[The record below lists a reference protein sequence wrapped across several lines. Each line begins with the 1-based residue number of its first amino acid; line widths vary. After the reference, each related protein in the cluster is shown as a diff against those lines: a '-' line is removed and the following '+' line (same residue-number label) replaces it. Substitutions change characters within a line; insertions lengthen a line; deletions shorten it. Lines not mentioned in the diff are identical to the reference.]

1 MGPSSGKR
9 LILLGL
15 TLVPPLLVL
24 AMGHPIAAL
33 LLLMALHLPLVVA
46 TLYPHST
53 WFGPVL
59 DRLPTDRPEIWLTI
73 DDGPSA
79 DTAAVLD
86 VLDEFHARATFFLV
100 SDRARQ
106 RPDLVASIRQRGHDI
121 GNHTASHPAAWF
133 WCLGPARMDE
143 EVSRAQQVLTT
154 LSGERP
160 RWFRSVAGHTN
171 PFVEPALARHGL
183 TRVSWSAR
191 GYDAVSGRPD
201 QVARRVSANLSP
213 GAIVLLHEG
222 AAHGQSVAILRRVLE
237 AARARGLAT
246 ALPKP
251 DAPRP
256 ASC

>member
-1 MGPSSGKR
+1 MSLSSRKR
-9 LILLGL
+9 LIVLGL

-24 AMGHPIAAL
+24 AMGHPVAAL
-33 LLLMALHLPLVVA
+33 LLLLVLHLPLVVA
-46 TLYPHST
+46 TLYPHSP

-59 DRLPTDRPEIWLTI
+59 SRLPTERPEMWLTI

-86 VLDEFHARATFFLV
+86 VLDEFRARATFFLV
-100 SDRARQ
+100 SDRASQ
-106 RPDLVASIRQRGHDI
+106 RPDLVAAIRQRGHEI

-133 WCLGPARMDE
+133 WCLGPARIDE
-143 EVSRAQQVLTT
+143 EVGRAQQVLAS

-171 PFVEPALARHGL
+171 PFVAPALARHGL
-183 TRVSWSAR
+183 KRVSWCAR

-201 QVARRVSANLSP
+201 QVARRVSAGLRP

-222 AAHGQSVAILRRVLE
+222 APHGHSVAILRRVLE
-237 AARARGLAT
+237 AATARGLT
-246 ALPKP
+246 TVLP
-251 DAPRP
+251 
-256 ASC
+256 